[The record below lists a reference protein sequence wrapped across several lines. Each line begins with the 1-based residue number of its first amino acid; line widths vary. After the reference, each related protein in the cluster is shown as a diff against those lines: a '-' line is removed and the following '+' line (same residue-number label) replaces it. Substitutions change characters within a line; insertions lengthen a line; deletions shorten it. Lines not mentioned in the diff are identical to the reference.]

1 VNHENLIINYYD
13 FPTTALK
20 LTFRSEPV
28 NQTVYVGESVVLKC
42 SPPRGNPVPS
52 ITWLQHG
59 SLVSNTSRT
68 FISAKGNLTISPVT
82 KADQG
87 LYICR
92 ANSPLGTRDS
102 HGASLTVKGRMMY
115 ILFFKCR
122 IVEFH
127 QKEVQLFTGCVVLFT
142 GYI

>member
-1 VNHENLIINYYD
+1 MINYFVFDKFVNNKSRNKSAKWTVNHENFIINYHD
-13 FPTTALK
+13 FPITALK

-92 ANSPLGTRDS
+92 ADSPLGTRDS
-102 HGASLTVKGRMMY
+102 HGASLTVKGRMTMVY
-115 ILFFKCR
+115 IVF
-122 IVEFH
+122 
-127 QKEVQLFTGCVVLFT
+127 QM
-142 GYI
+142 